1 MKKTMNKHFVL
12 KYIPLLALPM
22 LLGLTSCHSG
32 DQEFPDYGST
42 SVYFSNQGY
51 VRTIELGEDLEVD
64 LTNDNNHEFSLNAAM
79 GGGYGNKRDIKVS
92 FVVDPTLLDSKS
104 FDDGTPMTLL
114 PSDYYQ
120 LESNTMVIPSG
131 KIQGGVKVKL
141 TDAFFADP
149 LATTRHYVL
158 PVRITNVEGADS
170 VLESKNYVL
179 CAVKFVNPWQA
190 TYLRRGQL
198 VNCNCSST
206 ATNARS
212 VRSPRASL
220 LMAADRL

>member
-1 MKKTMNKHFVL
+1 MNKHFIL
-12 KYIPLLALPM
+12 KYISLLALPM

-32 DQEFPDYGST
+32 DQEFPDFGST
-42 SVYFSNQGY
+42 SVYFANQGY
-51 VRTIELGEDLEVD
+51 VLEVD

-92 FVVDPTLLDSKS
+92 FAVDPTLLDNKT

-120 LESNTMVIPSG
+120 LESNEMVIPSG

-149 LATTRHYVL
+149 LATSCGRCRQRAGVK
-158 PVRITNVEGADS
+158 E
-170 VLESKNYVL
+170 L
-179 CAVKFVNPWQA
+179 CALCREVCQSLAGHLP
-190 TYLRRGQL
+190 
-198 VNCNCSST
+198 
-206 ATNARS
+206 
-212 VRSPRASL
+212 ASWCGCHHQC
-220 LMAADRL
+220 

>member
-22 LLGLTSCHSG
+22 LLGLASCQSG

-92 FVVDPTLLDSKS
+92 FAVDPTLLDSKS

-190 TYLRRGQL
+190 TYLRRG
-198 VNCNCSST
+198 VDVAPCTIC
-206 ATNARS
+206 RE
-212 VRSPRASL
+212 
-220 LMAADRL
+220 